1 MLNEVTRA
9 KTHFGKPKSRRNNS
23 ECAVVWPHVWSGK
36 SLLGFSGSSL
46 PGGTKGLNCPT
57 PHPPWLVEEEV
68 VSEMCGHLPL
78 PLAKRSNNEPWLPT
92 RAPGAASAS
101 SSALTGNE
109 PAKCPSAISNG
120 SDCHP
125 GDSPPWGHL
134 ATSGDIFGY
143 RDRGS
148 AFGIYREA
156 AKHPTEN
163 GRTAHRTHAHQKHP
177 ATPGEGLPRL
187 GTVSAAVALKF
198 HSPCFVAMLLL
209 ACFPWPHLWRV
220 SASVWEARTSPST
233 PSFPSPLGPRT
244 C

>member
-1 MLNEVTRA
+1 M
-9 KTHFGKPKSRRNNS
+9 S
-23 ECAVVWPHVWSGK
+23 E
-36 SLLGFSGSSL
+36 
-46 PGGTKGLNCPT
+46 T
-57 PHPPWLVEEEV
+57 
-68 VSEMCGHLPL
+68 CGHLPL

-134 ATSGDIFGY
+134 ATSRDIFGY

-187 GTVSAAVALKF
+187 GAVAAAFALKF
-198 HSPCFVAMLLL
+198 HSPCFVAMLPL